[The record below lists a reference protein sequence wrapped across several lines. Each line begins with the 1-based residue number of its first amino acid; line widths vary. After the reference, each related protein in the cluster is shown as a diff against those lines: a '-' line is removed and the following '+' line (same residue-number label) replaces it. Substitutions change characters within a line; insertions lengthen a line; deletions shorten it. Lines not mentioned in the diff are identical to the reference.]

1 MYEERLQPHD
11 IEAEEAVIGSLLI
24 DGESILKVAAR
35 IQPKDFYRDRNAYC
49 FEACLALFERREAIN
64 QVTVTNQLNLQERL
78 EPVGGAAYLS
88 HLVSSVPTSVHIEH
102 YANIVGRC
110 ATMRRLIGAAS
121 EIAVIG
127 YQGTADEEAAL
138 SQAENLL
145 FSIRGGQS
153 TREFVPIREVLDQF
167 LEDRTNIAEPL
178 SDASSVIMSGF
189 ASLDDL
195 LGGIQPSDL
204 LILAA
209 RPSVGKSTLAVNL
222 AINAARSGSSV
233 GIFSLEMSRE
243 QLAMRILASEARVD
257 SHRLRLWLHP
267 GLDLSGAEEQRIIET
282 VGDLSELSLY
292 IDDTPLQGIVEMR
305 SKSRRLH
312 LERNLDMLVVDYM
325 QLIEGNRRS
334 GNRVQEISEISRSLK
349 GIARDLNIPV
359 LAVSQLSRAVE
370 MRPSHRPQLSDLRE
384 SGSIEQDADVVMFI
398 YREDMYSTEEE
409 WLNSHPTGP
418 DYPRNIAE
426 VIIAKH
432 RHGPIGNI
440 KLLFHNRLVR
450 FEPAPMD
457 REFAQP

>member
-24 DGESILKVAAR
+24 DGESILKVASR

-110 ATMRRLIGAAS
+110 STMRRLIGAAS

-153 TREFVPIREVLDQF
+153 SREFVPIREVLDQF

-178 SDASSVIMSGF
+178 SDANSVIMSGF
-189 ASLDDL
+189 ATLDDL
-195 LGGIQPSDL
+195 LGGLQASDL
-204 LILAA
+204 IILAA

-243 QLAMRILASEARVD
+243 QLAMRILASEAGVD

-267 GLDLSGAEEQRIIET
+267 GLDLSASEEQRIIET
-282 VGDLSELSLY
+282 VGSLSELSLF
-292 IDDTPLQGIVEMR
+292 IDDTPIQGIVEMR

-312 LERNLDMLVVDYM
+312 LERKLDMLVVDYM
-325 QLIEGNRRS
+325 QLIEGSRRS

-359 LAVSQLSRAVE
+359 LTVSQLSRAVE

-398 YREDMYSTEEE
+398 YREDMYTTEEE
-409 WLNSHPTGP
+409 WLNAHPTGP

-426 VIIAKH
+426 VIVAKH
-432 RHGPIGNI
+432 RHGPIGNV
-440 KLLFHNRLVR
+440 KLQFHNRLVR